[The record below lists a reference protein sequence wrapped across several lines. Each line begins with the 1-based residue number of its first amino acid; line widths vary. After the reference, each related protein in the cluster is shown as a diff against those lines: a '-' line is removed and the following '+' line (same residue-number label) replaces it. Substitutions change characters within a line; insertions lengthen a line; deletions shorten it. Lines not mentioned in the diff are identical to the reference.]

1 MAEQCI
7 TENKLTVWTYD
18 WVPEGPRGYVRDVRL
33 RWALEEA
40 GLDYAVRAVPFD
52 DRAPEYL
59 ARQPFGQVPL
69 LEDGDIVL
77 FESGAGLLHL
87 GRRSET
93 LMPRDP
99 QGESEVTQWLI
110 SALNSVEMVTV
121 PWWFVKMTTGASENP
136 LYDWMT
142 QRLDRLERVLEGR
155 EWLAASRFTVA
166 DILMADVLRVPDVL
180 SELEN
185 RPALRGYVA
194 RALARPAFEKAR
206 ADQLAHF
213 EAADATRSGDL

>member
-1 MAEQCI
+1 MSDQSFVGSD
-7 TENKLTVWTYD
+7 LTMWTYD

-33 RWALEEA
+33 RWACEEA
-40 GLDYAVRAVPFD
+40 GLDYVVRSVPFD
-52 DRAPEYL
+52 DRRSEHF
-59 ARQPFGQVPL
+59 ARQPFGQVPF

-99 QGESEVTQWLI
+99 KGEADVIQWLI
-110 SALNSVEMVTV
+110 SALNSVEMLTV
-121 PWWFVKMTTGASENP
+121 PWWFVGLSGASENP
-136 LYDWMT
+136 LYEWMNM
-142 QRLDRLERVLEGR
+142 RLDHLEHVLEGR

-180 SELEN
+180 NELET
-185 RPALRGYVA
+185 RPALRDYVA

-206 ADQLAHF
+206 ADQIAHF
-213 EAADATRSGDL
+213 EAGDATRAGNP